1 MNVELFRYYRLL
13 QYLFIS
19 ASFTSSRTMAWR
31 SHGATNEELVAKLKS
46 KPYIWLK
53 RVTNAS
59 GIPYDYGLT
68 YLHALTRLGNR
79 IIQSER
85 VEKAMKGV
93 DRGDYCSYSPYYDSP
108 QQIGTLRNVSLPS
121 LYDPLSLSSALRISS
136 YHQCSPHAC
145 PCTGVTEGSFG

>member
-1 MNVELFRYYRLL
+1 
-13 QYLFIS
+13 
-19 ASFTSSRTMAWR
+19 MAWR

-108 QQIGTLRNVSLPS
+108 QQIGYQATI
-121 LYDPLSLSSALRISS
+121 SA
-136 YHQCSPHAC
+136 PHMVKLIQYRLHVLMAYIAC